1 MFKKQNFSIRNTKK
15 KNVII
20 DNSIEY
26 SNKNTYFRN
35 VYFYIEKIKN
45 MILFKN
51 IDVIRTNF
59 YNCIYDHALR

>member
-1 MFKKQNFSIRNTKK
+1 MIRK

-35 VYFYIEKIKN
+35 VHFYIEKIKN
-45 MILFKN
+45 MTLFKN
-51 IDVIRTNF
+51 VDVIRTNF
-59 YNCIYDHALR
+59 YNCMRDHALR